1 MKKIIIIPVLIIALQ
16 GCISQQVNE
25 SNIFNPVKEFELSKS
40 FNFYRAFLETKDSVL
55 IESWYLTKNNAD
67 FNLIYI
73 SGNGS
78 NVRSAVPFFNQL
90 DAHFNLNIFTFNYRG
105 YGLSNGE
112 PSINGII
119 EDGKSALSFFYD
131 KIGNKNLPTVIL
143 GYSLGGFVAMN
154 LIQGEQTEY
163 IDKAIIMST
172 FTSIEE
178 LEKYLLKEALP
189 GIVRPFLNLEI
200 DTAIYKLNNL
210 KLVQNSR
217 IPILFIHGEKD
228 DFIPPS
234 MSYSLYNLS
243 PSENKTI
250 KIIEGADHRMV
261 LKNNGSNKM
270 VVDEIKKFLQL

>member
-1 MKKIIIIPVLIIALQ
+1 MKKIITISILIIGLQ
-16 GCISQQVNE
+16 SCINQKVTE
-25 SNIFNPVKEFELSKS
+25 TNIFNPVKEFELSKS
-40 FNFYRAFLETKDSVL
+40 FVFNRQFFETSDSVL
-55 IESWYLTKNNAD
+55 IESWYLTESNAK
-67 FNLIYI
+67 FNLVYL

-90 DAHFNLNIFTFNYRG
+90 GEQFNLNIYTFNYRG
-105 YGLSNGE
+105 YGLSYGE
-112 PSINGII
+112 PSVKGIV
-119 EDGKSALSFFYD
+119 EDGKSALNYFYD
-131 KIGNKNLPTVIL
+131 KIGDKGLPTIIL

-154 LIQGEQTEY
+154 LIQTEQ

-200 DTAIYKLNNL
+200 DTSIYQLDNL
-210 KLVQNSR
+210 KLVENSR

-234 MSYSLYNLS
+234 MSYRLYNLS
-243 PSENKTI
+243 PSKDKAI

-261 LKNNGSNKM
+261 LKDAESNKL
-270 VVDEIKKFLQL
+270 VVDEIRNFLQL